1 MIPLLG
7 EAAAFTAALCWAT
20 SSMIFSN
27 IGGKAGAQTV
37 NRGRLA
43 CSIFCLTVLH
53 WLLLGTPW
61 PESVTW
67 EQLGWLSLSSIVGL
81 VIGDAMLFQ
90 AFVLIGARLS
100 MLLMSTVPIM
110 GAVLAWVLF
119 DETLRPIEIL
129 GIACGVGGVL
139 IVILGKKGRPVGL
152 VGRNYVIGILFGLG
166 GAIGQVAN
174 LITAK
179 YALIDGYSAL
189 SATWI
194 RTLVAVIAMWGIALV
209 FGRVRRTV
217 TACLAPDVGK
227 WLLLGALIGPAVG
240 VWLSML
246 AVQNANV
253 GIASTLMALPPV
265 LLIVYEGAILRR
277 PVGWQ
282 AIIGTCLAFAGV
294 ALLFLH

>member
-1 MIPLLG
+1 MISLFG
-7 EAAAFTAALCWAT
+7 ETAAFAAALCWAM

-27 IGGKAGAQTV
+27 VGGKAGAQTV

-43 CSIFCLTVLH
+43 CSIFCLTLLH
-53 WLLLGTPW
+53 WVLEGSPW
-61 PESVTW
+61 PATVTW
-67 EQLGWLSLSSIVGL
+67 DQLGWLTLSSIVGL

-110 GAVLAWVLF
+110 GAVLAWLLF
-119 DETLRPIEIL
+119 DETLRPIEMT
-129 GIACGVGGVL
+129 GIAFGVGGVL

-152 VGRNYVIGILFGLG
+152 TGRNYVIGILFGLG

-194 RTLVAVIAMWGIALV
+194 RTLVAVIVMWGIALV
-209 FGRVRRTV
+209 LGRVRRTV
-217 TACLAPDVGK
+217 TACIAPDVGK

-240 VWLSML
+240 VWLSMM

-265 LLIVYEGAILRR
+265 LLIVYEGIILRK

-282 AIIGTCLAFAGV
+282 AVAGTCLAFAGV

>member
-1 MIPLLG
+1 MIPLFG
-7 EAAAFTAALCWAT
+7 EAAAFTAALCWAA

-27 IGGKAGAQTV
+27 VGGKVGAQTV

-43 CSIFCLTVLH
+43 CSIFCLTLLH
-53 WLLLGTPW
+53 WGMEGSPW
-61 PESVTW
+61 PQTVSW
-67 EQLGWLSLSSIVGL
+67 EQFGWLSLSSVLGL

-90 AFVLIGARLS
+90 AFVMLGARLS

-110 GAVLAWVLF
+110 GAVLAWGLF
-119 DETLRPIEIL
+119 DEVLNPSEMT
-129 GIACGVGGVL
+129 GIALGVGGVL
-139 IVILGKKGRPVGL
+139 VVILGKKGRPVGL
-152 VGRNYVIGILFGLG
+152 GGRNYVIGVLFGLG

-194 RTLVAVIAMWGIALV
+194 RTLVAVLVMWGMAV
-209 FGRVRRTV
+209 AMGRARRTV
-217 TACLAPDVGK
+217 TACVAPDVGK
-227 WLLLGALIGPAVG
+227 WLFLGALIGPAIG
-240 VWLSML
+240 VWLSMI

-265 LLIVYEGAILRR
+265 LLIVYEGAILRK

-282 AIIGTCLAFAGV
+282 AVLGTCLAFAGV

>member
-1 MIPLLG
+1 MIPLFG

-53 WLLLGTPW
+53 LLLEGSPW
-61 PESVTW
+61 PAAVSW

-110 GAVLAWVLF
+110 GAVLAWLLF
-119 DETLRPIEIL
+119 DETLRPIEIA
-129 GIACGVGGVL
+129 GIAFGVSGVL

-152 VGRNYVIGILFGLG
+152 GGRNYVLGILFGLG

-194 RTLVAVIAMWGIALV
+194 RTLVAVIVMWGIAILL
-209 FGRVRRTV
+209 GRVRRTV
-217 TACLAPDVGK
+217 TACIAPDVGK
-227 WLLLGALIGPAVG
+227 WLLLGALIGPAIG
-240 VWLSML
+240 VWLSMA

-265 LLIVYEGAILRR
+265 LLIVYEGLVMRK

-282 AIIGTCLAFAGV
+282 AVAGTCLAFAGV
-294 ALLFLH
+294 ALLFMH

>member
-1 MIPLLG
+1 MISLFG
-7 EAAAFTAALCWAT
+7 EAAAFSAALCWAS

-43 CSIFCLTVLH
+43 CSIFCLTILH
-53 WLLLGTPW
+53 WILQGQPW
-61 PESVTW
+61 PNAVTW
-67 EQLGWLSLSSIVGL
+67 EQLGWLSLSSVLGL

-119 DETLRPIEIL
+119 DETLRPIEIT

-139 IVILGKKGRPVGL
+139 IVILGKKGRPIGL
-152 VGRNYVIGILFGLG
+152 EGRNYTIGILFGFG
-166 GAIGQVAN
+166 GAVGQVAN

-194 RTLVAVIAMWGIALV
+194 RTLVAVIAMWGLAVIL
-209 FGRVRRTV
+209 GRVRRTV
-217 TACLAPDVGK
+217 TACIAPDVGK
-227 WLLLGALIGPAVG
+227 WLLLGALVGPAIG

-265 LLIVYEGAILRR
+265 ILIVYEGLILRK
-277 PVGWQ
+277 PVGIQ
-282 AIIGTCLAFAGV
+282 AVIGTFLAFGGV
-294 ALLFLH
+294 TLLFMP

>member
-1 MIPLLG
+1 MIPLFG
-7 EAAAFTAALCWAT
+7 EAAAFTAALCWAS

-37 NRGRLA
+37 NRGRLI
-43 CSIFCLTVLH
+43 CSIFCLTILH
-53 WLLLGTPW
+53 WVLEGQPW
-61 PESVTW
+61 PGAVTW
-67 EQLGWLSLSSIVGL
+67 EQFGWLSLSSVLGL

-110 GAVLAWVLF
+110 GAVLAWMLF
-119 DETLRPIEIL
+119 DEVLRPIEMAGIAL
-129 GIACGVGGVL
+129 GISGIL

-152 VGRNYVIGILFGLG
+152 AGRNYVVGILFGLG
-166 GAIGQVAN
+166 GAVGQVAN

-179 YALIDGYSAL
+179 YALIGGYSAL

-194 RTLVAVIAMWGIALV
+194 RTLVAVLVMWGIAVML
-209 FGRVRRTV
+209 GRVRRTV
-217 TACLAPDVGK
+217 IACIAPDVGK

-265 LLIVYEGAILRR
+265 LLIVYEGVVQRK
-277 PVGWQ
+277 PVGLQ
-282 AIIGTCLAFAGV
+282 AVAGTCLAFVGV
-294 ALLFLH
+294 ALLFMV

>member
-1 MIPLLG
+1 MVPYLG
-7 EAAAFTAALCWAT
+7 EAAAFSAALCWAT

-27 IGGKAGAQTV
+27 IGGKVGAQTV

-43 CSIFCLTVLH
+43 CSIFCLTILH
-53 WLLLGTPW
+53 WVMEGQPW
-61 PESVTW
+61 PNAVTW
-67 EQLGWLSLSSIVGL
+67 EQLGWLSLSSILGL

-90 AFVLIGARLS
+90 AFVMLGARLS

-119 DETLRPIEIL
+119 DEILIPIEIA

-139 IVILGKKGRPVGL
+139 LVIVGKKGRPVGL
-152 VGRNYVIGILFGLG
+152 AGRNYVIGILFGLG
-166 GAIGQVAN
+166 GAIGQVSN

-179 YALIDGYSAL
+179 YALIGGYSAL

-194 RTLVAVIAMWGIALV
+194 RTMVAVIAMWGFALLL
-209 FGRVRRTV
+209 GRVRRTV
-217 TACLAPDVGK
+217 TACIAPDVGK
-227 WLLLGALIGPAVG
+227 WLFLGALIGPAVG

-265 LLIVYEGAILRR
+265 ILIVYEGTILRK

-282 AIIGTCLAFAGV
+282 AVMGTCLAFCGV
-294 ALLFLH
+294 ALLFMH